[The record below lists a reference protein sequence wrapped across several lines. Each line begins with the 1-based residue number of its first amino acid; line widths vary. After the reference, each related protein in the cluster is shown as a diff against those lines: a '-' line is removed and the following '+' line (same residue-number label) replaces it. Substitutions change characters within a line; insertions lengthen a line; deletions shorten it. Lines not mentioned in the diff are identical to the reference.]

1 MFTQHEAPETALERE
16 PGAIIVCEHCLT
28 VSGVDKGK
36 FIRLPEWEGMP
47 TARAVH
53 EWTGHPMST
62 KCDSTIIFRSYGLP
76 EGYALEPGN
85 VESWAGA
92 YDQVGHALWPAF
104 CRWAEDGVVVE
115 DANNVP
121 DVATFREQFCGWWQ
135 DFEEYALRFSEDTGL
150 MDGVDADSQLR
161 IYFDWSS
168 WIEDLSY
175 DYTVSATRTCEGG
188 VFIYRNF

>member
-1 MFTQHEAPETALERE
+1 MYSPRQASDTALEE
-16 PGAIIVCEHCLT
+16 PGVTVICKHCYT

-36 FIRLPEWEGMP
+36 FIRVSEWEGMP
-47 TARAVH
+47 TAQDVH
-53 EWTGHPMST
+53 TFTGHHIT
-62 KCDSTIIFRSYGLP
+62 NKCDTTIISRSSDLP
-76 EGYALEPGN
+76 EGYEITPEN
-85 VESWAGA
+85 VESWTDAF
-92 YDQVGHALWPAF
+92 DQVGRALWPAF

-121 DVATFREQFCGWWQ
+121 DVTTFREQFCGWWP

-168 WIEDLSY
+168 WIGDLAY

-188 VFIYRNF
+188 VFVYRNF

>member
-1 MFTQHEAPETALERE
+1 MYSPRQASDTALEE
-16 PGAIIVCEHCLT
+16 PGATVICKHCYT
-28 VSGVDKGK
+28 ISGIDRGK
-36 FIRLPEWEGMP
+36 FIGVSEWEDMP
-47 TARAVH
+47 TAQDVH
-53 EWTGHPMST
+53 DFTGVPI
-62 KCDSTIIFRSYGLP
+62 TIRCETAMIFRSCGLP
-76 EGYALEPGN
+76 DGYTLESGN
-85 VESWAGA
+85 VESWADA
-92 YDQVGHALWPAF
+92 YDRVGHSLWPAF

-121 DVATFREQFCGWWQ
+121 DVATFREQFCGWWP

-188 VFIYRNF
+188 VFVYRNF